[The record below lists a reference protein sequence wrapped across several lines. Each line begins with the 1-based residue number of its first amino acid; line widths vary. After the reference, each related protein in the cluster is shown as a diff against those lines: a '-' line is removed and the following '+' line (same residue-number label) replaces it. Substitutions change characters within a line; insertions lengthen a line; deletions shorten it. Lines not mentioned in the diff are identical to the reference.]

1 VRDLLGPSF
10 VTEDEDPQ
18 LYEDLLA
25 EVGAAVRALDI
36 MDWFVVQDI
45 VNIVWETRR
54 ARLARAS
61 LMRTAREDAVREKI
75 RRSTKDSQLA
85 DSMAESWSKGGEPA
99 TRIVKELLAQAH
111 LSERD
116 VTGEAL
122 LRFAEEF
129 DRLNER
135 EEKFQS
141 RRNSSL
147 KQIERRHAVC
157 ARQLRRASENLIEVV
172 GEPHQA
178 LARRAM
184 DKVSA
189 DRR

>member
-1 VRDLLGPSF
+1 LGPSH

-25 EVGAAVRALDI
+25 KVGAAVRSLDI

-45 VNIVWETRR
+45 VDIVWETRR

-61 LMRTAREDAVREKI
+61 LMRTAREDAVREKF
-75 RRSTKDSQLA
+75 RRSTKDSELA
-85 DSMAESWSKGGEPA
+85 ELIAEGWSKGGEPA
-99 TRIVKELLAQAH
+99 TRIVKEQLAQAH

-116 VTGEAL
+116 ITAEAL

-135 EEKFQS
+135 EEKFQR
-141 RRNSSL
+141 RRNSRL
-147 KQIERRHAVC
+147 KQIERRHAVW
-157 ARQLRRASENLIEVV
+157 ARLRASENLIEVV
-172 GEPHQA
+172 GEPHQG
-178 LARRAM
+178 LASRAV